1 MIVCLC
7 REAPWHWHRHHPNR
21 KMFVA
26 IDYWSGGPGRFKPS
40 AVNWGRESSIQR
52 PDVEEGVLDCIEEN
66 PGVSMRQIGTDLNA
80 AQMTM
85 WRVLHEPLLY
95 PYHLQHI
102 QLSSTRD
109 PLSLVCSTVCRTS
122 LLFSECYF
130 QMRQV
135 FVGMASIVHNHYQW
149 AEDNLHG
156 VLESRHRQQFSINIW
171 ASIVGEL
178 VGLCGLP
185 MTTATLS
192 C

>member
-1 MIVCLC
+1 
-7 REAPWHWHRHHPNR
+7 
-21 KMFVA
+21 
-26 IDYWSGGPGRFKPS
+26 
-40 AVNWGRESSIQR
+40 
-52 PDVEEGVLDCIEEN
+52 
-66 PGVSMRQIGTDLNA
+66 
-80 AQMTM
+80 
-85 WRVLHEPLLY
+85 
-95 PYHLQHI
+95 
-102 QLSSTRD
+102 
-109 PLSLVCSTVCRTS
+109 
-122 LLFSECYF
+122 
-130 QMRQV
+130 MRQV